1 MLTVADIEQLF
12 HYSTENKDNDYDKK
26 EKNERRYV
34 GICRRVPEVTHAIY
48 DSKKGILDSIQ
59 IVNERYSLILN
70 EGNIASAIRELQAFQ
85 KIIASSHIDLSTKAT
100 VIKSFDFKEY
110 KKILNTCKYSAG
122 LKSISRLSNMKVL
135 ADKYLHGLLTRTCY
149 CDDIKEQVT
158 FFDDLISKYESMSTD
173 NCYVYI
179 LRYDLKTIKKRT
191 TRNSTR
197 R

>member
-1 MLTVADIEQLF
+1 MLSVADIEQLF

-59 IVNERYSLILN
+59 IVNERYSLIIT
-70 EGNIASAIRELQAFQ
+70 EESIANAVRELKAFQ
-85 KIIASSHIDLSTKAT
+85 KIITNSHIDLFTKAT

-110 KKILNTCKYSAG
+110 KKILNICKYSAG

-135 ADKYLHGLLTRTCY
+135 ADKFLHGLLNKTYY
-149 CDDIKEQVT
+149 CDDIREQIA
-158 FFDDLISKYESMSTD
+158 FFDDLMSKYESMSTD

-179 LRYDLKTIKKRT
+179 LRYDLKTIKKRAK
-191 TRNSTR
+191 RNSTR